1 MTKRILV
8 VDDDESIRTLFECV
22 TEDLGL
28 QCVTASDGD
37 EAVKKFKEAG
47 DIGLIFLDIKMPRVS
62 GIEALRQLRQIDRHV
77 PVTVMTGFSVDDL
90 VDEAKSMGAQEVLY
104 KPFDVEILEEL
115 IHRWIK

>member
-28 QCVTASDGD
+28 HCVTASDGD
-37 EAVKKFKEAG
+37 EALKKFKEAG
-47 DIGLIFLDIKMPRVS
+47 DIGLVFLDIKMPRVN
-62 GIEALRQLRQIDRHV
+62 GIEALQQIRHYDPDV

-90 VDEAKSMGAQEVLY
+90 VIEAKNLGAQDVLY
-104 KPFDVEILEEL
+104 KPFDVDTLEAL
-115 IHRWIK
+115 IHRWIG